1 MSINLEENNE
11 KSEEIN
17 ENINIEITKNYSKQK
32 YLSNND
38 SNTKKEK
45 KKRNKR
51 TKIEKS
57 KSNVSSKSNN
67 NFIGGILSEIKQIS
81 IPNVLDEKENLFKI
95 LQSEIINIDRGIAL
109 LNKKKKYY
117 DEIIQKLGDEIQNEK
132 KNIKKTEIKN
142 KEYIYM
148 ENELKDIDINETFEN
163 IMLDNSYYNINKVI
177 NENLDYNYFL
187 LNQKNNKNFLII
199 NFFDEK
205 NISKINN
212 KMEPNFQM
220 TYEEFNNIGDM
231 EDNYCILMNNDKN
244 DNKENEINYDKNED
258 SSNENK
264 IIIDSE
270 SEKNNNLLNLVDN
283 TPLKEN
289 KSEQKEEFT
298 IINEVPAE
306 EEETNNKKRKKISMN
321 NSSNNK
327 KDDKNLDRNINK
339 DYSNSVEELD
349 FYLLKDSN
357 NIEKKEQKKKIT
369 KEDIEKKYKTQDM
382 GSGFLSSDS
391 SSLNLDNSK
400 EIQKKKKKKPRKNKK
415 ESAINSKS
423 DKSDVGIISSNNDN
437 EEELSKDKNDVN
449 SIEISNDK
457 SEENNDE
464 ENYKKKKKRKRKKKK
479 EVLPINFAVE
489 EEYPDPENLDNTA
502 LCLEMKKY
510 GMKPQ
515 NKKKNIEILK
525 SVYKFLKIKEM
536 PDNIFKNLTTF
547 DCDNNENIS
556 EDENENL
563 TGSKKNENISGMNE
577 LNEETKKK
585 IIEIIKENKFIYEKI
600 LLFKEVS
607 IKEIKNILN
616 SKGIIV
622 PNQLLS
628 QLLINS
634 GVVLPGGWNNKK

>member
-148 ENELKDIDINETFEN
+148 ENELKDININETFEN

-244 DNKENEINYDKNED
+244 DNKENEIISDKNED
-258 SSNENK
+258 SNNENK

-415 ESAINSKS
+415 ESAVNSKS

>member
-81 IPNVLDEKENLFKI
+81 IPNVLYEKENLFKI

-244 DNKENEINYDKNED
+244 DNKENEIISDKNED
-258 SSNENK
+258 SNNENK

-349 FYLLKDSN
+349 FYLLKDSH

-400 EIQKKKKKKPRKNKK
+400 EIQKKKKKKERKNKK
-415 ESAINSKS
+415 ESAVNSKS

-437 EEELSKDKNDVN
+437 EEELPKDKNEVN

-479 EVLPINFAVE
+479 EVLPINFVVE

-525 SVYKFLKIKEM
+525 SVYNFLKIKEM
-536 PDNIFKNLTTF
+536 PDNVLKNLTTF

>member
-231 EDNYCILMNNDKN
+231 EDNYCILMDNDKN

-258 SSNENK
+258 SNNENK

-415 ESAINSKS
+415 ESAVNSKS

-437 EEELSKDKNDVN
+437 EEELPKDKNDVN

-479 EVLPINFAVE
+479 EVLPINFVVE

-525 SVYKFLKIKEM
+525 SVYNFLKIKEM

>member
-1 MSINLEENNE
+1 MG
-11 KSEEIN
+11 
-17 ENINIEITKNYSKQK
+17 
-32 YLSNND
+32 
-38 SNTKKEK
+38 
-45 KKRNKR
+45 
-51 TKIEKS
+51 
-57 KSNVSSKSNN
+57 V
-67 NFIGGILSEIKQIS
+67 
-81 IPNVLDEKENLFKI
+81 
-95 LQSEIINIDRGIAL
+95 
-109 LNKKKKYY
+109 
-117 DEIIQKLGDEIQNEK
+117 
-132 KNIKKTEIKN
+132 
-142 KEYIYM
+142 EYIYM

-244 DNKENEINYDKNED
+244 DNKENEIISDKNED
-258 SSNENK
+258 SNNENK

-349 FYLLKDSN
+349 FYLLKDSH

-464 ENYKKKKKRKRKKKK
+464 ENFKKKKKRKRKKKK
-479 EVLPINFAVE
+479 EVLPINFVVE

-525 SVYKFLKIKEM
+525 SVYNFLKIKEM
-536 PDNIFKNLTTF
+536 PDNILKNLTTF
-547 DCDNNENIS
+547 DCDNNDNIS

-616 SKGIIV
+616 FKGIIV

>member
-95 LQSEIINIDRGIAL
+95 LQSEIINIDKGIAL

-148 ENELKDIDINETFEN
+148 ENELKGININETFEN

-244 DNKENEINYDKNED
+244 DNKENEIISDKNED
-258 SSNENK
+258 SNNENK

-349 FYLLKDSN
+349 FYLLKDSH

-415 ESAINSKS
+415 ESAVNSKS

-437 EEELSKDKNDVN
+437 EEELPKDKNDVN

-525 SVYKFLKIKEM
+525 SVYNFLKIKEM
-536 PDNIFKNLTTF
+536 PDNILKNLTTF

>member
-148 ENELKDIDINETFEN
+148 ENELKDININETFEN

-244 DNKENEINYDKNED
+244 DNKENEINSDKNED
-258 SSNENK
+258 SNNENK

-321 NSSNNK
+321 NSSTNK

-415 ESAINSKS
+415 ESAVNSKS

-437 EEELSKDKNDVN
+437 EEELPKDKNDVN

-479 EVLPINFAVE
+479 EVLPINFVVE

>member
-244 DNKENEINYDKNED
+244 DNKENEIISDKNED
-258 SSNENK
+258 SNNENK

-400 EIQKKKKKKPRKNKK
+400 EIQKKKKKKERKNKK
-415 ESAINSKS
+415 ESAVNSKS
-423 DKSDVGIISSNNDN
+423 DNSDVGIICSNNNN
-437 EEELSKDKNDVN
+437 EEELPKDKNDVN

-525 SVYKFLKIKEM
+525 SVYNFLKIKEM

>member
-163 IMLDNSYYNINKVI
+163 IKWDNSYYNTNKVI

-231 EDNYCILMNNDKN
+231 EDNYCILMDNDKN
-244 DNKENEINYDKNED
+244 DNKENEIISDKNED
-258 SSNENK
+258 SNNENK

-349 FYLLKDSN
+349 FYLLKDSH

-415 ESAINSKS
+415 ESAVNSKS
-423 DKSDVGIISSNNDN
+423 DKSDVRIISSNNDN
-437 EEELSKDKNDVN
+437 EEELPKDKNDVN

-479 EVLPINFAVE
+479 EVLPINFVVE

-525 SVYKFLKIKEM
+525 SVYNFLKIKEM
-536 PDNIFKNLTTF
+536 PDNILKNLTTF

>member
-244 DNKENEINYDKNED
+244 DNKENEINSDKNED
-258 SSNENK
+258 SNNENK

-400 EIQKKKKKKPRKNKK
+400 EIQKKKKRKPRKNKK
-415 ESAINSKS
+415 ESAVNSKS

-437 EEELSKDKNDVN
+437 EEELPKDKNDVN

-479 EVLPINFAVE
+479 EVLPINFVVE

-525 SVYKFLKIKEM
+525 SVYNFLKIKEM

>member
-148 ENELKDIDINETFEN
+148 ENELKDININETFEN

-244 DNKENEINYDKNED
+244 DNKENEIISDKNED

-289 KSEQKEEFT
+289 KSDQKEEFT

-349 FYLLKDSN
+349 FYLLKDSH

-400 EIQKKKKKKPRKNKK
+400 EIQKKKKKNPRKNKK
-415 ESAINSKS
+415 ESAVNSKS

-437 EEELSKDKNDVN
+437 EEELPKDKNDVN

-479 EVLPINFAVE
+479 EVLPINFVVE

-525 SVYKFLKIKEM
+525 SVYNFLKIKEM
-536 PDNIFKNLTTF
+536 PDNILKNLTTF

-577 LNEETKKK
+577 LNEETKKQ

>member
-95 LQSEIINIDRGIAL
+95 LQSEIINIDKGIAL

-231 EDNYCILMNNDKN
+231 EDNYCILMDNDKN
-244 DNKENEINYDKNED
+244 DNKENEINSDKNED
-258 SSNENK
+258 SNNENK

-349 FYLLKDSN
+349 FYLLKDSH

-415 ESAINSKS
+415 ESAVNSKS
-423 DKSDVGIISSNNDN
+423 DKSDVRIISSNNDN
-437 EEELSKDKNDVN
+437 EEELPKDKNDVN

-525 SVYKFLKIKEM
+525 SVYNFLKIKEM
-536 PDNIFKNLTTF
+536 PDNILKNLTTF

>member
-231 EDNYCILMNNDKN
+231 EDNYCILMDNDKN

-258 SSNENK
+258 SNNENK

-400 EIQKKKKKKPRKNKK
+400 EIQKKKKRKPRKNKK
-415 ESAINSKS
+415 ESDINSKS

-437 EEELSKDKNDVN
+437 EEELPKDKNDVN

-479 EVLPINFAVE
+479 EVLPINFVVE

>member
-231 EDNYCILMNNDKN
+231 EDNYCILMDNDKN

-349 FYLLKDSN
+349 FYLLKDSH

-400 EIQKKKKKKPRKNKK
+400 EIQKKKKKKERKNKK
-415 ESAINSKS
+415 ESAVNSKS

-437 EEELSKDKNDVN
+437 EEELSKDKNVVN

-479 EVLPINFAVE
+479 EVLPINFVVE

-525 SVYKFLKIKEM
+525 SVYNFLKIKEM
-536 PDNIFKNLTTF
+536 PDNILKNLTTF

-600 LLFKEVS
+600 LLFREVS

>member
-95 LQSEIINIDRGIAL
+95 LQSEIINIDKGIAL

-148 ENELKDIDINETFEN
+148 ENELKDININETFEN

-244 DNKENEINYDKNED
+244 DNKENEINSDKNED

-415 ESAINSKS
+415 ESAVNSKS

-437 EEELSKDKNDVN
+437 EEELPKDKNDVN

-479 EVLPINFAVE
+479 EVLPINFVVE

-525 SVYKFLKIKEM
+525 SVYNFLKIKEM

>member
-95 LQSEIINIDRGIAL
+95 LQSEIINIDKGIAL

-163 IMLDNSYYNINKVI
+163 IMWDNSYYNINKVI

-231 EDNYCILMNNDKN
+231 EDNYCILMDNDKN
-244 DNKENEINYDKNED
+244 DNKENEIISDKNED
-258 SSNENK
+258 SNNENK

-283 TPLKEN
+283 TPLKEI

-415 ESAINSKS
+415 ESAVNSKS

-464 ENYKKKKKRKRKKKK
+464 ENFKKKKKRKRKKKK

-525 SVYKFLKIKEM
+525 SVYNFLKIKEM
-536 PDNIFKNLTTF
+536 PDNILKNLTTF

>member
-148 ENELKDIDINETFEN
+148 ENELKDININETFEN

-244 DNKENEINYDKNED
+244 DNKENEIISDKNED
-258 SSNENK
+258 SNNENK

-415 ESAINSKS
+415 ESAVNSKS

-525 SVYKFLKIKEM
+525 SVYNFLKIKEM
-536 PDNIFKNLTTF
+536 PDNILKNLTTF

>member
-244 DNKENEINYDKNED
+244 DNKENEIISDKNED
-258 SSNENK
+258 SNNENK

-289 KSEQKEEFT
+289 KSEQIEEFT

-349 FYLLKDSN
+349 FYLLKDSH

-415 ESAINSKS
+415 ESAVNSKS

-525 SVYKFLKIKEM
+525 SVYNFLKIKEM
-536 PDNIFKNLTTF
+536 PDNILKNLTTF

>member
-95 LQSEIINIDRGIAL
+95 LQSEIINIDIGITL

-148 ENELKDIDINETFEN
+148 ENELKDLDINETFEN

-231 EDNYCILMNNDKN
+231 EDNYCILMDNDKN
-244 DNKENEINYDKNED
+244 DNKENEIISDKNED
-258 SSNENK
+258 SNNENK

-283 TPLKEN
+283 TPLKEI

-349 FYLLKDSN
+349 FYLLKDSH

-415 ESAINSKS
+415 ESAVNSKS

-525 SVYKFLKIKEM
+525 SVYNFLKIKEM
-536 PDNIFKNLTTF
+536 PDNILKNLTTF

>member
-177 NENLDYNYFL
+177 NEKLDYNYFL

-258 SSNENK
+258 SNNENK

-357 NIEKKEQKKKIT
+357 NIEKDQKKKIT

-400 EIQKKKKKKPRKNKK
+400 EIQKKKKKNPRKNKK
-415 ESAINSKS
+415 ESAVNSKS

-437 EEELSKDKNDVN
+437 EEELPKDKNDVN

-479 EVLPINFAVE
+479 EVLPINFVVE

-525 SVYKFLKIKEM
+525 SVYNFLKIKEM
-536 PDNIFKNLTTF
+536 PDNILKNLTTF

-577 LNEETKKK
+577 LNEENKKK

>member
-51 TKIEKS
+51 IKIEKS

-244 DNKENEINYDKNED
+244 DNKENEIISDKNED
-258 SSNENK
+258 SNNENK

-357 NIEKKEQKKKIT
+357 NIEKKDQKKKIT

-391 SSLNLDNSK
+391 SSLNVDNSK

-415 ESAINSKS
+415 ESAVNSKS

-437 EEELSKDKNDVN
+437 EEELPKDKNDVN

-479 EVLPINFAVE
+479 EVLPINFVVE

-525 SVYKFLKIKEM
+525 SVYNFLKIKEM
-536 PDNIFKNLTTF
+536 PNNILKNLTIF

>member
-231 EDNYCILMNNDKN
+231 EDNYCILMHNDKN
-244 DNKENEINYDKNED
+244 DNKENEIISDKNED
-258 SSNENK
+258 SNNENK

-283 TPLKEN
+283 TPLKEI

-415 ESAINSKS
+415 ESAVNSKS

-525 SVYKFLKIKEM
+525 SVYNFLKIKEM
-536 PDNIFKNLTTF
+536 PDNILKNLTTF